1 LAYPPIIRK
10 IVYTTNLVESVN
22 YQMRKSSKTRGHFP
36 DDDSALKLLRL
47 IARDLTTT
55 RGGVAGTGT
64 QGWKEALN
72 SFEIYFPGRLNIC

>member
-1 LAYPPIIRK
+1 VRFYESRGVRLPPA
-10 IVYTTNLVESVN
+10 TH
-22 YQMRKSSKTRGHFP
+22 QSSRTRGHFP

-72 SFEIYFPGRLNIC
+72 TFEIYFPGRLRIC